1 MVPHGTKDFLSLY
14 PFYTMKREKL
24 FKYLSFVFFALITA
38 ILMVATIMEKLYGTE
53 YALENIYCS
62 HWMIAL
68 WTVATLSAIVYI
80 LQRKLHRQ
88 PVTLCLHLSFAVILA
103 GALVTHTTGKQGQT
117 HLRIGEL
124 TNQYTLDDGSTD
136 KLPFSISLDNFEVA
150 RYAGSE
156 APMDFVSSI
165 VIFDDERTAG
175 SVSMNNIFKHR
186 GYRFYQSG
194 YDNDEKGTFLSIS
207 YDPWG
212 IGITYAGY
220 AMLLLSMLLF
230 FVQPGNRFRAA
241 LRKGT
246 AILLLALTASAANA
260 QEKPQTLPEDV
271 AEEFCD
277 IYVNYNGRICPLQ
290 TLAIDFTAKVYGKR
304 SYKGYTAEQVLCGWF
319 FFYDE
324 WKKEPMIKIKGAE
337 VKEALGIDDDYAMLT
352 DFTSRDGYKL
362 ETALREKDNLE
373 IKDFAAANEKF
384 SIISMLCTGTLLK
397 IFPQAEPVTRHV
409 TWYSFAETLPAG
421 IPHEEQLF
429 INKSMNLVAEKVAM
443 RDYEG
448 VKAIIAK
455 IRKYQGEKGG
465 NSIPSDA
472 EFKAEKLYNSTN
484 GNRPLAM
491 ACLTIGT
498 ITFLFF
504 CLRNR
509 KEACGISNTCEKSQG
524 YFKITFI
531 CVALKILAWAIFAY
545 LTLQIALRW
554 YISGHVPLANGH
566 ETMMFMAWCSILLT
580 PILGGRMRM
589 MLPFGYIVCGFTLL
603 VATMGEATPQITPLM
618 PVLQSPLLCIHVLVI
633 MIAYTLLAFTML
645 NGIAAVAIKLTRKN
659 TEEEIAELQRTSILM
674 LYPAI
679 FLLTAGIFIGAV
691 WANVSWGRYW
701 GWDPKEVWALITM
714 LVYSAALHS
723 GSIKAMRRP
732 MFFHIYCIV
741 AFLTVLIT
749 YFGVNFILGGM
760 HSYA

>member
-1 MVPHGTKDFLSLY
+1 MR
-14 PFYTMKREKL
+14 REKL
-24 FKYLSFVFFALITA
+24 FKYLSFGLFAVITA

-53 YALENIYCS
+53 YALENIYCA

-68 WTVATLSAIVYI
+68 WTAATLSAIVYI

-88 PVTLCLHLSFAVILA
+88 PATLCLHLAFAVILI

-124 TNQYTLDDGSTD
+124 TNQYVLPDSTID
-136 KLPFSISLDNFEVA
+136 KLPFSISLHGFEVT
-150 RYAGSE
+150 RYAGTQ
-156 APMDFVSSI
+156 APMDFTSTI
-165 VIFDDERTAG
+165 VIYDNERIEGTI
-175 SVSMNNIFKHR
+175 SMNNIFKHH

-194 YDNDEKGTFLSIS
+194 YDNDEKGTFLAVSH
-207 YDPWG
+207 DPWG

-220 AMLLLSMLLF
+220 AMLLLAMLLF
-230 FVQPGNRFRAA
+230 FVQPGSRFRAA
-241 LRKGT
+241 LRKGSI
-246 AILLLALTASAANA
+246 AMLLMFAASTANA
-260 QEKPQTLPEDV
+260 RELPQTLPRDV
-271 AEEFCD
+271 AEKFCG
-277 IYVNYNGRICPLQ
+277 IYVSYNGRICPLQ

-304 SYKGYTAEQVLCGWF
+304 SYKEYTAEQVLCGWF
-319 FFYDE
+319 FYYDE
-324 WKKEPMIKIKGAE
+324 WKNEPMIKIKGTE
-337 VKEALGIDDDYAMLT
+337 VKEALGIKGDYAALT

-362 ETALREKDNLE
+362 ETALREKDNRE
-373 IKDFAAANEKF
+373 VKDFAAANEKF

-397 IFPQAEPVTRHV
+397 IFPHTEKETDAT
-409 TWYSFAETLPAG
+409 TWYSFAERLPLE
-421 IPHEEQLF
+421 IEPDRQLF
-429 INKSMNLVAEKVAM
+429 ISKSMGLIAEKVAM
-443 RDYEG
+443 RDYASVE
-448 VKAIIAK
+448 AIAAK
-455 IRKYQGEKGG
+455 IRQYQTKEGG
-465 NSIPSDA
+465 NSIPGEAS
-472 EFKAEKLYNSTN
+472 FKAEKLYNSIN

-491 ACLTIGT
+491 VCLTIGT
-498 ITFLFF
+498 ITFLLF
-504 CLRNR
+504 CLRSR
-509 KEACGISNTCEKSQG
+509 ERACAVSNVCDKSQG
-524 YFKITFI
+524 YFKAPFTCI
-531 CVALKILAWAIFAY
+531 ALKVLAWAVFAY
-545 LTLQIALRW
+545 LSLQIALRW
-554 YISGHVPLANGH
+554 HISGHVPLANGH
-566 ETMMFMAWCSILLT
+566 ETMIFMAWCSILLT
-580 PILGGRMRM
+580 TLLAGRMRM

-618 PVLQSPLLCIHVLVI
+618 PVLQSPLLCIHVVVI
-633 MIAYTLLAFTML
+633 MISYTLLAFTML
-645 NGIAAVAIKLTRKN
+645 NGIAAVAIKVTRKN
-659 TEEEIAELQRTSILM
+659 AEEEIAELQRTSILM
-674 LYPAI
+674 LYPAV